1 MTTKTLQQNF
11 LQNLLDNELSLK
23 GGYLNIPARG
33 NAKIMESDLEEQSIL
48 YALGRG
54 WAEILHHIPSGVASV
69 LPAIEVEITEPY
81 RGLTFE
87 ELQEEQAKKA
97 KATEDAAAEAKTKAE
112 EDKEED
118 KIDTSPIEEF
128 FPNPPAQDA
137 EPVVVK
143 ETKAKKVK

>member
-1 MTTKTLQQNF
+1 MTTKTSVQNF

-33 NAKIMESDLEEQSIL
+33 NAKIMASDLEENSIQ

-54 WAEILHHIPSGVASV
+54 WAEILHEVPSGVASE

-81 RGLTFE
+81 KGLTFE

-97 KATEDAAAEAKTKAE
+97 KAAEDIAVEAKAKADE
-112 EDKEED
+112 KEEEEI
-118 KIDTSPIEEF
+118 KIDTSPIQEF
-128 FPNPPAQDA
+128 FPDSEAAPA
-137 EPVVVK
+137 VK